1 MNKRKFLYI
10 REKRKIAKEI
20 KERNTRYRLRCK
32 ASEEKRRARLD
43 ETQKQSNFGSSY
55 TY

>member
-1 MNKRKFLYI
+1 MK
-10 REKRKIAKEI
+10 REKRKIARGI
-20 KERNTRYRLRCK
+20 KERDTRYRLRCK